1 MPDHED
7 LREGPPPRK
16 GLDPYELAILR
27 GGQTSAADPLAEED
41 APPPLPK
48 LRIGNFRVGPLGF
61 VVGLLI
67 IVFVGTSVRFGGG
80 TRPPALAASC
90 DRSALAISATEVRRG
105 QPLRYTVVGPA
116 TRVVVAID
124 AASLSPDLTATPLPG
139 ASESQ
144 VIRPPTTLSGC
155 KATGILGV
163 QVPAGE
169 HTVSVFPAEGG
180 RPLVSK
186 PLTVTER

>member
-1 MPDHED
+1 MPDPED
-7 LREGPPPRK
+7 LREGPPRRK

-27 GGQTSAADPLAEED
+27 GGQTSSADPLAEED

-48 LRIGNFRVGPLGF
+48 LRIGNLRVGPLGF

-80 TRPPALAASC
+80 ARPPQLAASC
-90 DRSALAISATEVRRG
+90 DTPALAISADTVRRG
-105 QPLRYTVVGPA
+105 QPLRYAVVGPA
-116 TRVVVAID
+116 PRVVVAID
-124 AASLSPDLTATPLPG
+124 AASLSADGTATPLAG
-139 ASESQ
+139 RTEAQ
-144 VIRPPTTLSGC
+144 VVPSTELAGC

-169 HTVSVFPAEGG
+169 HTVSVFPAVGG
-180 RPLVSK
+180 EPLASK
-186 PLTVTER
+186 PLTVTDR